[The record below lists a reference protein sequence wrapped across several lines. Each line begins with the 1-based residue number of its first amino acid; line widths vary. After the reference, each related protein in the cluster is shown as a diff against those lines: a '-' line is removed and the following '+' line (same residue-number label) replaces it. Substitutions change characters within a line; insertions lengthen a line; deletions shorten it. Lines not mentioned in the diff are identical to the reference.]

1 MLEPWMVCRSWTAMK
16 HNRHSH
22 GPALRIVALTW
33 RKKMKIAEDTLIQ
46 TEVCIWWNDLHN
58 LPSLTDVTNKIDECL
73 EGSRDVDFDANR
85 SSRRNSESASI
96 ASPSAQCATAHAYFT
111 YASAVRLWESRGLGR
126 SKRFV
131 DCHPIQR
138 GTLTSDWLNESV
150 TRIGI

>member
-1 MLEPWMVCRSWTAMK
+1 
-16 HNRHSH
+16 
-22 GPALRIVALTW
+22 
-33 RKKMKIAEDTLIQ
+33 MKIAEDTLIQ

-58 LPSLTDVTNKIDECL
+58 LPSLTDVTIKIDECL

-85 SSRRNSESASI
+85 SSRGNSESASI

-138 GTLTSDWLNESV
+138 GTLTSDWLNESG